1 MGPYSVQ
8 CRMCGTR
15 IKITTFA
22 SDHEPL
28 KTVSLKAVVLCS
40 LCQSSPSM
48 VLRFQRDDSPGLG
61 LASGAAGSRLRQRP
75 RAS

>member
-15 IKITTFA
+15 VKITTFA
-22 SDHEPL
+22 REDQPL

-40 LCQSSPSM
+40 LCQGSPSM

-61 LASGAAGSRLRQRP
+61 LGSGAAASRLRHRP

>member
-8 CRMCGTR
+8 CGMCGTR

-22 SDHEPL
+22 SDDKPL
-28 KTVSLKAVVLCS
+28 KTVSLQAVVLCS

-48 VLRFQRDDSPGLG
+48 VLRFQRHDSPGLG
-61 LASGAAGSRLRQRP
+61 LTSGAGASRLRQRP